1 MIEYILKW
9 LNLVP
14 LLDHNNENI
23 TYSILDKLFNKFRAL
38 IKVFT
43 N

>member
-1 MIEYILKW
+1 MFEHILKW

-23 TYSILDKLFNKFRAL
+23 TYSILDKLFNRFWVL
-38 IKVFT
+38 IEVLT

>member
-1 MIEYILKW
+1 MIEHHLKW

-14 LLDHNNENI
+14 LLDHSNENI
-23 TYSILDKLFNKFRAL
+23 TYSFLDKMFNRFWAL
-38 IKVFT
+38 VEVLT